1 MMTPWKCCSAGKEV
15 NFRLSFPV
23 LVAGMLE
30 LMLLGGCQITPP
42 DVAAHE
48 DKLAAAGFVMRIA
61 DTPERRA
68 MLARLPIDQ
77 FVIRQSGNTIH
88 YVYADPLV
96 RGYLYVGT
104 GQAFAQYQENQRL
117 TKLATQEQT
126 IAQMYE
132 DAAWSWGAWGPWAP
146 TMGFV
151 YGPAG
156 W

>member
-1 MMTPWKCCSAGKEV
+1 MRATP
-15 NFRLSFPV
+15 FSFIHA
-23 LVAGMLE
+23 L
-30 LMLLGGCQITPP
+30 LLGLLGLSGCQTTPP

-48 DKLAAAGFVMRIA
+48 DNLAAAGFVKRVA
-61 DTPERRA
+61 DTPERQA
-68 MLARLPIDQ
+68 MLTRLPIDQ
-77 FVIRQSGNTIH
+77 FVVRQNGNTVH

-96 RGYLYVGT
+96 CGCLYVGT
-104 GQAFAQYQENQRL
+104 EQAFARYQQNQQ
-117 TKLATQEQT
+117 LANLAGHEQM

-132 DAAWSWGAWGPWAP
+132 DAGWSWAAWGPWGP

>member
-1 MMTPWKCCSAGKEV
+1 MKS
-15 NFRLSFPV
+15 RLSLRT
-23 LVAGMLE
+23 LVAGVLG
-30 LMLLGGCQITPP
+30 LMTLSACQTTPP

-77 FVIRQSGNTIH
+77 FVVRQSGNTIH

-96 RGYLYVGT
+96 CGCLYVGT
-104 GQAFAQYQENQRL
+104 EQAFAQYQENQRL
-117 TKLATQEQT
+117 ANLANQEQM

-132 DAAWSWGAWGPWAP
+132 DAAWSWGAWGPWEP

>member
-1 MMTPWKCCSAGKEV
+1 MRS
-15 NFRLSFPV
+15 RLSFPT
-23 LVAGMLE
+23 LVASVLG
-30 LMLLGGCQITPP
+30 LMLLSGCQSTPP

-77 FVIRQSGNTIH
+77 FVIRQSGNTLH

-96 RGYLYVGT
+96 CGCLYVGT
-104 GQAFAQYQENQRL
+104 EQAFAQYQQNQRL
-117 TKLATQEQT
+117 ANLANQEQM

-132 DAAWSWGAWGPWAP
+132 DAAWSWGAWGPWEPA
-146 TMGFV
+146 MGFV

>member
-1 MMTPWKCCSAGKEV
+1 MNV
-15 NFRLSFPV
+15 RLC
-23 LVAGMLE
+23 
-30 LMLLGGCQITPP
+30 LLLLLFSMPALTLLSGCQTTPP

-48 DKLAAAGFVMRIA
+48 DNLAAAGFVMRIA

-96 RGYLYVGT
+96 CGCLYVGT
-104 GQAFAQYQENQRL
+104 EQAFAQYQENQRL
-117 TKLATQEQT
+117 ANLANQEQM

-132 DAAWSWGAWGPWAP
+132 DAAWSWGAWGPWEP
-146 TMGFV
+146 NMGFV